1 MAEITSKVKLS
12 YLKNGAWK
20 SFSSKI
26 QSSID
31 GLKIQTSNSA
41 YYLQYRTWNQGKTAF
56 YPYVKST
63 VNDYAGMDGRPVQL
77 LQIQALKSDGTQ
89 LDSGI
94 VVMFRTYTDGKWLP
108 WVSNADP
115 KWMESVQKKYK
126 LGGTLDTSGAYAGLS
141 GKNAAG
147 VEIRVFE
154 EGPLGNFEGGEVKA
168 GFSYMADSESNWTE
182 FSSAALAP
190 YMDGIKIQ
198 TPTNKGY
205 YLTYKT
211 WNEGKENYYPAV
223 KSTVNDYAGVPG
235 RHIQRLAISAY
246 KNDGTVLTSGVIVM
260 YRAFVDG
267 RWLPWVSNA
276 DAQWMRSIK
285 EKHEL
290 DGTLDTSSG
299 YAGISGKNLGGVEIR
314 IFEDDAPNAGSD
326 RFEGDEIPLE
336 LGYIANNNTWHSFTK
351 SVKASPMD
359 GIKIQ
364 TSASDFYLA
373 YKTWNEGKGNYY
385 PEVKSTENDYAG
397 MAGRPIQRVSISAC
411 SADGTRLDS
420 GVVVM
425 YRAFVDG
432 RWLPWV
438 SNAGAEHMKNVQ
450 SRFNLDGTLDTI
462 SNYAGISGKNIA
474 GLEIRAFKGELDEGI
489 QDLPGT
495 ESTPAM
501 SYMYSNIWQS
511 FPGSILHDPIEG
523 VKIQTA
529 SSKPYYFTY
538 KTWNEGKTWYYPA
551 VKSTEDDY
559 AGMSGRP
566 IQRLNIQVF
575 RNDGTALESGVVV
588 MYRVYVEGR
597 WLPWVSNA
605 TREWMQSVQDKYQLD
620 GTLDSTG
627 TYAGISGKNISGLE
641 IRVYEENQITDTPI
655 TPTGKHKI
663 IDVDFITQIGKY
675 PTGCESVTAVMALHH
690 NGINI
695 SVKDFI
701 NQYLDMQPYPFDPFE
716 TFGGDP
722 FSNNGWG
729 CYAPVIK
736 KALDRALAGRS
747 YYTVKHDGVSLQKL
761 CTDYIDKNIPVILW
775 ATMGMRASKTITWT
789 YNGRRIE
796 WVQPE
801 HCLLLVGYDEKHYI
815 FNDPQKSRP
824 LTYYTKESVEKAYK
838 AQFSQA
844 VVILQKGSKYFGD
857 LGRQGYISDDEVIA
871 TDDGFY
877 MSTISLSTILAKE
890 GIKQLVDE
898 KDQPLSC
905 AMYLDDWYLFS
916 VPDTYGLVK
925 MREQESDGEDG
936 DDPGVTISF
945 VTLHLERI
953 LNCLINPSEQNK
965 KELWGEVRNVT
976 EKTTTETGER
986 MPYDVAMFNYFK
998 NPASKAPYLIAERY
1012 ISFIAST
1019 ARDGVLEEPRAY
1031 KEVLERRDSL
1041 AEVISSPQ
1049 FGLYNPAVQAE
1060 YMRFHKRAERIP
1072 NALISNNEKAGY
1084 DIYRDGKIYLKDPTH
1099 LTKFEKYAILILF
1112 TADVTFNSFAAE
1124 VKFHADAL
1132 DDFLAAADR
1141 YYFATLRADM
1151 ATDMKVI
1158 DGTFDEYYDLNGPLV
1173 QEQIQYHGEY

>member
-168 GFSYMADSESNWTE
+168 GFSYMADNESNWTE

-198 TPTNKGY
+198 TPANKGY

-223 KSTVNDYAGVPG
+223 KSTENDYAGAPG
-235 RHIQRLAISAY
+235 RHIQRLAVSAY

-260 YRAFVDG
+260 YRAFVEG

-290 DGTLDTSSG
+290 DGTLDTVSG
-299 YAGISGKNLGGVEIR
+299 HAGVSGKNIGGIEIR

-326 RFEGDEIPLE
+326 RFEGDELPLE
-336 LGYIANNNTWHSFTK
+336 LSYIANNNTWHSFTK

-450 SRFNLDGTLDTI
+450 SRFNLDGTLDTV
-462 SNYAGISGKNIA
+462 SSYAGVSGKNIA

-529 SSKPYYFTY
+529 SGKPYYFTY

-605 TREWMQSVQDKYQLD
+605 TREWMQSVQDKYQL
-620 GTLDSTG
+620 GGALDSTG

-690 NGINI
+690 INFNL
-695 SVKDFI
+695 SVKNFI
-701 NQYLDMQPYPFDPFE
+701 DHYLDMQPYPFDPFE

-722 FSNNGWG
+722 CSDNGWG

-736 KALDRALAGRS
+736 KALDKALVGLP
-747 YYTVKHDGVSLQKL
+747 YYAEELSGVSLQKL

-815 FNDPQKSRP
+815 FNDPQKSGPR
-824 LTYYTKESVEKAYK
+824 TYYTKEAVEKAYK

-844 VVILQKGSKYFGD
+844 VVILGNP
-857 LGRQGYISDDEVIA
+857 
-871 TDDGFY
+871 TD
-877 MSTISLSTILAKE
+877 
-890 GIKQLVDE
+890 
-898 KDQPLSC
+898 
-905 AMYLDDWYLFS
+905 
-916 VPDTYGLVK
+916 
-925 MREQESDGEDG
+925 QE
-936 DDPGVTISF
+936 I
-945 VTLHLERI
+945 
-953 LNCLINPSEQNK
+953 
-965 KELWGEVRNVT
+965 
-976 EKTTTETGER
+976 
-986 MPYDVAMFNYFK
+986 
-998 NPASKAPYLIAERY
+998 
-1012 ISFIAST
+1012 
-1019 ARDGVLEEPRAY
+1019 
-1031 KEVLERRDSL
+1031 
-1041 AEVISSPQ
+1041 
-1049 FGLYNPAVQAE
+1049 
-1060 YMRFHKRAERIP
+1060 
-1072 NALISNNEKAGY
+1072 
-1084 DIYRDGKIYLKDPTH
+1084 
-1099 LTKFEKYAILILF
+1099 
-1112 TADVTFNSFAAE
+1112 AE
-1124 VKFHADAL
+1124 VKKEKFCAILDILDVPSNNIEKGKFGLFREDNVEASVTEIIGNVKVTYSCGKNENIHTSYTNNMEMNVKNGEVSFTEGDRTTITSNMLALSEKLAEAGMDGVDDPFIQFDAL
-1132 DDFLAAADR
+1132 AAEIGEGSISVGTT
-1141 YYFATLRADM
+1141 YKY
-1151 ATDMKVI
+1151 
-1158 DGTFDEYYDLNGPLV
+1158 DGTSVFAEMYYKVSLEVEITPKYSEEMYVVVKIEPINQKPSEPPKQEFEYSPVLTLQQAFALILSTVALFYLLGPYAIPFVKSLGMGSLV
-1173 QEQIQYHGEY
+1173 SMLV

>member
-20 SFSSKI
+20 SFASKI

-31 GLKIQTSNSA
+31 GLKIQTSSSA

-56 YPYVKST
+56 YPYVQST
-63 VNDYAGMDGRPVQL
+63 VDDYAGMTGRPVQL

-141 GKNAAG
+141 GKNADG

-198 TPTNKGY
+198 TPANKGY

-211 WNEGKENYYPAV
+211 WNEGKDTYYPAV
-223 KSTVNDYAGVPG
+223 KSTVNDYAGAPG
-235 RHIQRLAISAY
+235 RHIQRLAVSAY

-260 YRAFVDG
+260 YRAFVED

-276 DAQWMRSIK
+276 DPQWMRSIK

-299 YAGISGKNLGGVEIR
+299 YAGISGKNIGGIEIR

-336 LGYIANNNTWHSFTK
+336 LSYIANSNTWHSFTK

-411 SADGTRLDS
+411 SADGARLDS

-450 SRFNLDGTLDTI
+450 SRFNLDGTLDTV
-462 SNYAGISGKNIA
+462 SGYAGISGKNIA

-495 ESTPAM
+495 ESAPAM

-605 TREWMQSVQDKYQLD
+605 TREWMQSVQDKYQL
-620 GTLDSTG
+620 GGALDSTS
-627 TYAGISGKNISGLE
+627 TYAGIGGKNISGLE

-663 IDVDFITQIGKY
+663 IDVDFITQIDKY

-690 NGINI
+690 IDFNL
-695 SVKDFI
+695 SVDNFI
-701 NQYLDMQPYPFDPFE
+701 DHYLDMQPYPFDPFE

-722 FSNNGWG
+722 YSYNGWG

-736 KALDRALAGRS
+736 KALDKALAGLP
-747 YYTVKHDGVSLQKL
+747 YYAEELSGVSLEKL

-775 ATMGMRASKTITWT
+775 ATMGTRAARTISWS

-815 FNDPQKSRP
+815 FNDPQKSGP
-824 LTYYTKESVEKAYK
+824 LTYYTRESVETAYK

-844 VVILQKGSKYFGD
+844 VVIL
-857 LGRQGYISDDEVIA
+857 R
-871 TDDGFY
+871 
-877 MSTISLSTILAKE
+877 
-890 GIKQLVDE
+890 
-898 KDQPLSC
+898 
-905 AMYLDDWYLFS
+905 
-916 VPDTYGLVK
+916 
-925 MREQESDGEDG
+925 
-936 DDPGVTISF
+936 
-945 VTLHLERI
+945 
-953 LNCLINPSEQNK
+953 K
-965 KELWGEVRNVT
+965 KEE
-976 EKTTTETGER
+976 
-986 MPYDVAMFNYFK
+986 P
-998 NPASKAPYLIAERY
+998 
-1012 ISFIAST
+1012 
-1019 ARDGVLEEPRAY
+1019 EEPEPSIGNYARPAIPPVGSNTPSILSLLQYIRKLEDAY
-1031 KEVLERRDSL
+1031 KEYSESTYMSGVMM
-1041 AEVISSPQ
+1041 P
-1049 FGLYNPAVQAE
+1049 YNPADTVLKVTGFLRNLGYNDLQWSITTGLGPDEGFVSYVEEKYGAVYDTLRPYICSE
-1060 YMRFHKRAERIP
+1060 GNGQTRASVSDGDRGLMDLAHLAATLESYLTNTIIPDHWASWGGDLATGMTDTQINIDQNKDTIYQGKSDWEIANATIGKHGLSCSYTDFCSDFDAYKISKMLQEDSEANSSNRHYLSETIEKYYTKYDDLFTRRFTWIFEELDCQELRDDYMGFAKKVVDEMAKDP
-1072 NALISNNEKAGY
+1072 DDFALINIFKGRWPKTEIIGY
-1084 DIYRDGKIYLKDPTH
+1084 CC
-1099 LTKFEKYAILILF
+1099 A
-1112 TADVTFNSFAAE
+1112 SFACYIYTMI
-1124 VKFHADAL
+1124 H
-1132 DDFLAAADR
+1132 
-1141 YYFATLRADM
+1141 
-1151 ATDMKVI
+1151 
-1158 DGTFDEYYDLNGPLV
+1158 
-1173 QEQIQYHGEY
+1173 

>member
-373 YKTWNEGKGNYY
+373 YKTWNEGKENYY

-559 AGMSGRP
+559 AGMSGGP
-566 IQRLNIQVF
+566 IQRLYILVF
-575 RNDGTALESGVVV
+575 RNVGTALDSGVVV

-663 IDVDFITQIGKY
+663 IDVDFITQIGTY

-695 SVKDFI
+695 SVKNFI
-701 NQYLDMQPYPFDPFE
+701 NHYLDMQPYPFDPFE

-736 KALDRALAGRS
+736 KALDKALVGLP
-747 YYTVKHDGVSLQKL
+747 YYAEELSGVSLQKL

-844 VVILQKGSKYFGD
+844 VVILRKKEEPEEPEKPIIPVYKYGAVKNPVTGEIYPIRYNKGTVID
-857 LGRQGYISDDEVIA
+857 LPYELEDNPEEAKPTRLTITSFDWVTFFAGLDFDDSLVGKDYPGISSILTLFAGCLSSANQSIENVYIDVSYWIHPPTGKRQADVSCGSTSY
-871 TDDGFY
+871 DGFFD
-877 MSTISLSTILAKE
+877 TWISY
-890 GIKQLVDE
+890 G
-898 KDQPLSC
+898 
-905 AMYLDDWYLFS
+905 
-916 VPDTYGLVK
+916 VPGSLWNYQ
-925 MREQESDGEDG
+925 R
-936 DDPGVTISF
+936 
-945 VTLHLERI
+945 
-953 LNCLINPSEQNK
+953 NINPAN
-965 KELWGEVRNVT
+965 GEGDWLAWRTSIDN
-976 EKTTTETGER
+976 TGRKQFEEYTGLKHQLGYTYDYLLTFAPER
-986 MPYDVAMFNYFK
+986 KIDRHFSKIILGKDGNIYEI
-998 NPASKAPYLIAERY
+998 PALRSGE
-1012 ISFIAST
+1012 
-1019 ARDGVLEEPRAY
+1019 
-1031 KEVLERRDSL
+1031 
-1041 AEVISSPQ
+1041 
-1049 FGLYNPAVQAE
+1049 
-1060 YMRFHKRAERIP
+1060 
-1072 NALISNNEKAGY
+1072 
-1084 DIYRDGKIYLKDPTH
+1084 
-1099 LTKFEKYAILILF
+1099 KFELLVLKEIPVVGITYEEVARI
-1112 TADVTFNSFAAE
+1112 DVTSEITDRIYKVSDERAALFNIL
-1124 VKFHADAL
+1124 K
-1132 DDFLAAADR
+1132 
-1141 YYFATLRADM
+1141 
-1151 ATDMKVI
+1151 
-1158 DGTFDEYYDLNGPLV
+1158 P
-1173 QEQIQYHGEY
+1173 